1 MSSSL
6 WTVEMVYSGW
16 LHVSATTMAGALLFY
31 HMTRLENPTLRVD
44 PQIAAFISSGL
55 ILCDVIFGVI
65 ALIPYNLRA
74 DNIFK
79 NHNDSEISED
89 DENVFRWFDTFG
101 GTFFLLIQIMIAI
114 YIIKD
119 SIARVR
125 QLK

>member
-1 MSSSL
+1 MSTSL

-55 ILCDVIFGVI
+55 ILCDVIFGLI

-79 NHNDSEISED
+79 NHEDVEISED
-89 DENVFRWFDTFG
+89 DENVFRWFDTIG
-101 GTFFLLIQIMIAI
+101 GAFFLLIQIMIAI

-125 QLK
+125 

>member
-6 WTVEMVYSGW
+6 WTVENVYSGW

-55 ILCDVIFGVI
+55 IMCDVIFGVI

-74 DNIFK
+74 TRIFK
-79 NHNDSEISED
+79 NHEDPEISED

-101 GTFFLLIQIMIAI
+101 GAFFLLIQIMIAI

-119 SIARVR
+119 SIARVHH
-125 QLK
+125 

>member
-6 WTVEMVYSGW
+6 WTVENVYSGW

-31 HMTRLENPTLRVD
+31 HMTRLENPTLLVD

-55 ILCDVIFGVI
+55 IMCDVIFGVI

-74 DNIFK
+74 TRIFK
-79 NHNDSEISED
+79 NHEDPEISED

-101 GTFFLLIQIMIAI
+101 GAFFLLIQIMIAI

-119 SIARVR
+119 SIARVHH
-125 QLK
+125 

>member
-1 MSSSL
+1 
-6 WTVEMVYSGW
+6 MVYSGW

-31 HMTRLENPTLRVD
+31 HMTRLEKPTLKVD
-44 PQIAAFISSGL
+44 PQVAAFISSGL

-79 NHNDSEISED
+79 NHGDPEISED
-89 DENVFRWFDTFG
+89 EENVFRWFDTFG
-101 GTFFLLIQIMIAI
+101 GAFFLLIQIMMAI

-125 QLK
+125 QQK